1 MWKVKISFLPP
12 KFPLTLLEVTTL
24 NSLLSILSEC
34 VCVCLVFVQYLS
46 AITKYHRLSALNNR
60 HLRHL
65 FTTVLEAE
73 KYKIKVPVILVPGG
87 NSLPGL

>member
-1 MWKVKISFLPP
+1 MESKGLFPPSKIPI
-12 KFPLTLLEVTTL
+12 EVTTL

-46 AITKYHRLSALNNR
+46 AMTKYHRLSALNNR

-65 FTTVLEAE
+65 FTTVLEAG
-73 KYKIKVPVILVPGG
+73 KYKIKVLTDTVSGE
-87 NSLPGL
+87 NSLLGS